1 MSYNLPTVD
10 MSVFSVGQG
19 SQIKLNTVRG
29 KVAFDPAHASDP
41 AHLRIFNES
50 GSTIQ
55 ITSDDGS
62 IQDYIPAGAWPTY
75 EVDQTISYITFTVIA
90 VMQNPPIQLLLPVFY
105 VPGEKVP
112 ETPTL
117 GNSPISGVAQ
127 TSSIQTLSN
136 EGSAANLLV
145 IDMGDTAFNQLV
157 ALFNDGHALW
167 AVDQSGVKHQVIK
180 INIAGNPLQLGQAG
194 DIVEI
199 LGGEKVDQTFESVGN
214 ATFDGTAT
222 VTGVTTATG
231 GVNTGTIRDNTTG
244 AAQITLVTA
253 GMTIPN
259 KVTLSASPAADSAGP
274 INFTTGGGANNA
286 ITRGGLEVLAYN
298 ATNGDT
304 EVKGT
309 ATGGRVLLSTSDGFT
324 LQVQA
329 GAAGGVQINTA
340 NTHGYEWFN
349 GGFIPEISVFTG
361 AATGTYNHN
370 FNGAG
375 ESLTPFDIIPMCSI
389 SGSQTMGFDTVN
401 ATQCH
406 ITSGAGLAFKA
417 FCL

>member
-1 MSYNLPTVD
+1 MSYILPTVD
-10 MSVFSVGQG
+10 MSTFSIGQSG
-19 SQIKLNTVRG
+19 QIKLNDVRG
-29 KVAFDPAHASDP
+29 KVAFDPTHASDP

-50 GSTIQ
+50 GSTLK

-75 EVDQTISYITFTVIA
+75 EVDQTISYITFTVVAI
-90 VMQNPPIQLLLPVFY
+90 MQNPPIQLLLPIFY

-112 ETPTL
+112 DTPTL

-145 IDMGDTAFNQLV
+145 IDMGDVAFNQLV
-157 ALFNDGHALW
+157 ALFNDGHATW

-180 INIAGNPLQLGQAG
+180 ISISGNALQLGQAG
-194 DIVEI
+194 DISEV
-199 LGGEKVDQTFESVGN
+199 LGALTVDQVLTAVGN
-214 ATFDGTAT
+214 IIAN
-222 VTGVTTATG
+222 G
-231 GVNTGTIRDNTTG
+231 GMNISTIRDNSTG
-244 AAQITLVTA
+244 ATQITLATA
-253 GMTIPN
+253 GITIAN
-259 KVTLSASPAADSAGP
+259 KATLSGSPAADAAGP

-309 ATGGRVLLSTSDGFT
+309 AAGGRVLLSTSDGFT

-340 NTHGYEWFN
+340 NTHGFEWFN

-401 ATQCH
+401 TTQCH
-406 ITSGAGLAFKA
+406 ITSGAGLSFKA